1 MDSLNL
7 VPWAVKPLGRNTNTS
22 GDEHRR
28 SLSAHLEEVIMKA
41 VLPLRWALATNAAFS
56 LTCASLMLFRP
67 ALVGEWLGIQAPQIF
82 QAIGIGLIIFAAELL
97 YQATRPRLATW
108 RALLASFAD
117 FSWVAGTVM
126 LVFTFPDL
134 LSPVGRA
141 LVLVVA
147 GIVAAFGMWQ
157 LWAIGWAHKSE
168 ESREYRHCII
178 VETNASAEKMWQ
190 IVGNIGDI
198 KHYMPSLKHSL
209 VIDGKAPG
217 IGAVRVCEDYTGK
230 RWSEECTE
238 FNPGSF
244 AVRFLSEAHDFPF
257 PARTMSGGWQVTP
270 STVGSQVM
278 VWWELMP
285 KSTLLAPVILPLLA
299 FQADRDFPKII
310 QRMATAALEQSGEVH
325 MHSKSGAV
333 ARLLPSFC

>member
-1 MDSLNL
+1 
-7 VPWAVKPLGRNTNTS
+7 
-22 GDEHRR
+22 
-28 SLSAHLEEVIMKA
+28 MKA
-41 VLPLRWALATNAAFS
+41 VLPLRLALAANAVFS
-56 LTCASLMLFRP
+56 LTSASCMLFRP
-67 ALVGEWLGIQAPQIF
+67 ALVGEWLGIQAPQIL
-82 QAIGIGLIIFAAELL
+82 QAIGIGLIFFAAELL

-108 RALLASFAD
+108 RALLASLAD

-126 LVFTFPDL
+126 LVVTFPDL

-141 LVLVVA
+141 LALVVA

-157 LWAIGWAHKSE
+157 LWAIGGAHRPE
-168 ESREYRHCII
+168 GSREYRHCII
-178 VETNASAEKMWQ
+178 VETNAPAEKMWQ
-190 IVGNIGDI
+190 IVGSIGDI
-198 KHYMPSLKHSL
+198 KNYMPSLKHSL
-209 VIDGKAPG
+209 VIDGKAPS
-217 IGAVRVCEDYTGK
+217 IGAVRVCEDYAGK

-238 FNPGSF
+238 FTPGRSF

-270 STVGSQVM
+270 SSVGSQVM